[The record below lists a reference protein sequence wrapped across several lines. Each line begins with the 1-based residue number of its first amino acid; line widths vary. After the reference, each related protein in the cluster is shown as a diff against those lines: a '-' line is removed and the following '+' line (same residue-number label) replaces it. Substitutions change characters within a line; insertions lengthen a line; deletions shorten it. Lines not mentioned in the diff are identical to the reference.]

1 MEYIKPMFLLFFVLG
16 IVASVSSRH
25 AAKHYPVEDAGN
37 QEKSSLVNR
46 TLKGQGS
53 SLTSAF
59 DFGEEKNKRKV
70 SSISNV
76 DDYSCSIFF
85 ELRNPDNGVYWV
97 ATENSLYIR
106 NGKKIMEFPWVV
118 PPELYSVPGS
128 PGFWSE

>member
-1 MEYIKPMFLLFFVLG
+1 MAQDQNKRLYDSSHYFYAALPGSFCKITARLECKCLFLYSTCISINFFVVFKIL
-16 IVASVSSRH
+16 
-25 AAKHYPVEDAGN
+25 
-37 QEKSSLVNR
+37 
-46 TLKGQGS
+46 
-53 SLTSAF
+53 
-59 DFGEEKNKRKV
+59 V

-118 PPELYSVPGS
+118 PPGKINDLSMS
-128 PGFWSE
+128 SNHKSFI